1 MRLAL
6 VCFYCL
12 CVFVYVLYFIATM
25 SFAGYFLSVLF
36 CLLSMLIS
44 DSRFDL
50 VWFRLSCDH
59 GWIRS
64 GSVNVRKQQK
74 QQQQLPY
81 AIGSVPSLSG
91 HAIAYRWR
99 SLPRVRRHRASKP
112 QDRYKRVLPWQ
123 VTMHGPINMCLSFP
137 HHPQYWYEVGLL
149 KVPAPLSAIIARR
162 ATDNF
167 SLQH

>member
-25 SFAGYFLSVLF
+25 SFAGYILSVLF
-36 CLLSMLIS
+36 CMLSMLIS

-64 GSVNVRKQQK
+64 GSVNVRKQQ
-74 QQQQLPY
+74 QQQQQYCCLYWFVYQVPVYFLFGGMYIRTRFTVVYAYMCNYYYSGMYVELVYMYDHHNWARLP
-81 AIGSVPSLSG
+81 I
-91 HAIAYRWR
+91 
-99 SLPRVRRHRASKP
+99 
-112 QDRYKRVLPWQ
+112 
-123 VTMHGPINMCLSFP
+123 
-137 HHPQYWYEVGLL
+137 LL
-149 KVPAPLSAIIARR
+149 AVS
-162 ATDNF
+162 
-167 SLQH
+167 